1 MGRILVVDDE
11 PSVRELLSIV
21 LEKEGHS
28 VSSAVDGVEALRL
41 AKDNP
46 YDLVISDIKMP
57 RMDGLRFLSGLREF
71 DREIPVIMITAY
83 PSTESAIEAM
93 KQGAYDYLTKPF
105 KIEEVKLVVAKALE
119 ALTLKRE
126 NVYLRRE
133 LQERHRFPGII
144 GSSPKMLALY
154 ELMEK
159 VAGISSTVLITGES
173 GTGKE
178 LVARAIHYNGPR
190 ADRPFVAINCG
201 AIPEQL
207 LESELFGHV
216 KGSFTGAVSNK
227 AGLFEVANGG
237 TLFLDEVAET
247 SPAIQVKLLR
257 VLQDRVFRR
266 VGGTEDIKVDVR
278 LVAATNKDLKEAIQ
292 EGRFR
297 EDLYYRLNVIPL
309 HLPSLRERRE
319 DIPALVLHFLKKYG
333 EENHRE
339 GMGISPEAVET
350 LERYP
355 WPGNVRE
362 LENVIE
368 RAVAL
373 ESLDILTPNSLPEEL
388 RRAGAEAPEAQKME
402 LPPEGVDLE
411 DVVAS
416 LERDLILSALERA
429 SWVQTRAAQMLGINF
444 RSFRYRLKKHG
455 IDGKTIKESKREG
468 RENG

>member
-1 MGRILVVDDE
+1 
-11 PSVRELLSIV
+11 
-21 LEKEGHS
+21 
-28 VSSAVDGVEALRL
+28 
-41 AKDNP
+41 
-46 YDLVISDIKMP
+46 
-57 RMDGLRFLSGLREF
+57 MDGLRLLSGLREF
-71 DREIPVIMITAY
+71 DREVPVIMITAY

-119 ALTLKRE
+119 ALALRRE

-257 VLQDRVFRR
+257 VLQDRAFRR

-297 EDLYYRLNVIPL
+297 EDLYYRLSVIPI
-309 HLPSLRERRE
+309 HVPSLRERRE

-333 EENHRE
+333 KENHRE
-339 GMGISPEAVET
+339 GIGISPEAMEI

-388 RRAGAEAPEAQKME
+388 RRAGAEAGEAQKME

-411 DVVAS
+411 DVVAN

-429 SWVQTRAAQMLGINF
+429 GWVQTRAAQMLGINF

-455 IDGKTIKESKREG
+455 INGRAIKESKREG